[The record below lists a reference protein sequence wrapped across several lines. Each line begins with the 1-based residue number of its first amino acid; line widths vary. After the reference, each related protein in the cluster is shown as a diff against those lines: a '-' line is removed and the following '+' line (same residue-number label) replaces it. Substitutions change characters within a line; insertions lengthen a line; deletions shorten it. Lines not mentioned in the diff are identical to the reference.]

1 MFCSRC
7 GSPIP
12 VDPEAK
18 FCARCGA
25 ALPERTEPRPPAD
38 SEIVLDP
45 PSSVDEPVS
54 PLTDTVTIN
63 APAEVASVPYGGFL
77 VRLVAYLVDGA
88 IQSVALGIIGGILA
102 GIIAATYGLA
112 ASTRSTDSLATASVF
127 GAIVVFGVISLALTV
142 AYYVVLP
149 PMFGATP
156 GKLIFGYEIVDS
168 EFRRISYGA
177 AVLRLLGYI
186 VSGAVLYLGF
196 IWIGVDDKKQA
207 WHDKIAGT
215 FVVKKEA
222 VVR

>member
-1 MFCSRC
+1 MFCQRC

-12 VDPEAK
+12 ADPEAK

-25 ALPERTEPRPPAD
+25 SLPERTEPNPSVDSVAEPVPAEPAD
-38 SEIVLDP
+38 
-45 PSSVDEPVS
+45 EPTSTVA
-54 PLTDTVTIN
+54 DTVTIE
-63 APAEVASVPYGGFL
+63 APSQVASTPYGGFF

-88 IQSVALGIIGGILA
+88 IQSVALGVIGGILA

-112 ASTRSTDSLATASVF
+112 AYTESTDSLATASVF
-127 GAIVVFGVISLALTV
+127 GAIVIFGVISLALSV

-149 PMFGATP
+149 PVFGATP

-168 EFRRISYGA
+168 EFRRIGYGA

-222 VVR
+222 VIR